1 MENFGDFK
9 EFDQDEMNLTRNSVD
24 IFFGVVDDEKFRNDD
39 EAKKIYHTLRKQLKP
54 TSFAVYLKRYI
65 YNHNREKFPN
75 QFVDTEIKEY
85 QKVLYDAFAENETDW
100 SFDQTTTKRSQLTK
114 HWLTQASVNR
124 KVVFLLGFGLKM
136 AVEDVNE
143 FLTKALYEQE
153 INPKDPFEV
162 ICRYCYEH
170 NRSFANF
177 KVLWERYQNVPKDGI
192 DVKFP
197 VGDYTINMR
206 RIAAALK
213 GDDALI
219 AHTATLK
226 ANEKASKLSVTA
238 KKHFDALYDE
248 ARGLV
253 AKQRNSDMDT
263 VKEYTR
269 ENITAGDLEDVI
281 CAAIPKDRHGN
292 LTPARAST
300 LNAQFSGKRFSRQ
313 HIASILN
320 NDNPAPVTRF
330 DLITLN
336 FFVFSQ
342 KLEEYPNAQTRFLQF
357 CDSTNK
363 ILKECFLG
371 NLYLQNPYEC
381 FVLMCILS
389 EDPLVTYADVWE
401 LSFRKESGGT
411 TEDGV

>member
-9 EFDQDEMNLTRNSVD
+9 EFDQEEMNLTGNSLD

-39 EAKKIYHTLRKQLKP
+39 EAKMIYHTLRKQLKP

-100 SFDQTTTKRSQLTK
+100 FFDQTTTKRSQLTK

-136 AVEDVNE
+136 TVEEVNE
-143 FLTKALYEQE
+143 FLNKALCERE

-170 NRSFANF
+170 NRSFADF
-177 KVLWERYQNVPKDGI
+177 KVLWERYQNAPKDGI

-197 VGDYTINMR
+197 GGDNTINMR
-206 RIAAALK
+206 RIAASLK

-226 ANEKASKLSVTA
+226 ANQTASQFSVTA
-238 KKHFDALYDE
+238 KKRFDKLYDE
-248 ARGLV
+248 ARDLV

-263 VKEYTR
+263 VKEYTS
-269 ENITAGDLEDVI
+269 EKITAGDLEKVI
-281 CAAIPKDRHGN
+281 CAAIPINRKGN
-292 LTPARAST
+292 LTEARAST
-300 LNAQFSGKRFSRQ
+300 LNALFSGKRFSRQ
-313 HIASILN
+313 RIADILQN
-320 NDNPAPVTRF
+320 KAPVTRF

-336 FFVFSQ
+336 FFIFSQ
-342 KLEEYPNAQTRFLQF
+342 KLEEYPNAQTRFYQF
-357 CDSTNK
+357 CDSTNE
-363 ILKECFLG
+363 ILNECFLG
-371 NLYLQNPYEC
+371 NLYPQNPYEC

-401 LSFRKESGGT
+401 LSFRKESEGT